1 MQFEIL
7 ADNSAYQNCRDFF
20 PSGGVVIESTLIGF
34 VFVADGGGVDCCF
47 YVFSPYFGS
56 FFLLMKRVDT
66 RCLLAG
72 DILYTVKRRT
82 LCGKKHH
89 QRCPLHS
96 QDSRKLCLVM
106 FESDAPDS

>member
-1 MQFEIL
+1 FSL
-7 ADNSAYQNCRDFF
+7 LTA
-20 PSGGVVIESTLIGF
+20 VVLT
-34 VFVADGGGVDCCF
+34 VASMF
-47 YVFSPYFGS
+47 FSPYFGS

-72 DILYTVKRRT
+72 DILYIVKRRT

-106 FESDAPDS
+106 FENDVPDS